1 MIRGHVIRLDPTA
14 KQEEF
19 FWQCA
24 GVARAAYNWGVE
36 NWRTQY
42 AAGGRPNECA
52 LRRELNAIKR
62 EKFPW
67 MLVVPK
73 RVAQQALMDLGT
85 AYQNFFNS
93 LSGKRKGAK
102 VAPPDF
108 KSKHHCRA
116 SARLDN
122 GPGTFSFED
131 GVVRLPKVGD
141 VRLFESLRFDGRP
154 MSTRLSHVG
163 GRWWLSVQVEL
174 PDPPETPVT
183 GPSVGIDLGL
193 KTALVLSDGTTFESP
208 RPLKAALER
217 LKRLGRY
224 VSRKVKDSKN
234 RQKAVRRLS
243 RQHWKVAQIRKDW
256 QHKTTTAIAKRYGVV
271 GLEDLNVKGMMKL
284 HGLARAISDVGFFEI
299 RRQLTYKAQRVVV
312 IDRWLPTSKTCSNCG
327 CKKDILSL
335 SERVFRCTDCGFEI
349 DRDLNAAINIHTA
362 SCAVINAC
370 GDGSSGPG
378 RKTRVKLPSSKQEL
392 DRDRKVT
399 N

>member
-1 MIRGHVIRLDPTA
+1 
-14 KQEEF
+14 
-19 FWQCA
+19 
-24 GVARAAYNWGVE
+24 
-36 NWRTQY
+36 
-42 AAGGRPNECA
+42 
-52 LRRELNAIKR
+52 
-62 EKFPW
+62 
-67 MLVVPK
+67 
-73 RVAQQALMDLGT
+73 MDLGT

>member
-19 FWQCA
+19 FWRCI
-24 GVARAAYNWGVE
+24 GVARKAYNWGVE
-36 NWRTQY
+36 NWRKQY
-42 AAGGRPNECA
+42 AAGGKPNEGA
-52 LRRELNAIKR
+52 LRRELNDIKR
-62 EKFPW
+62 EQFPW
-67 MLVVPK
+67 MLNVPK
-73 RVAQQALMDLGT
+73 GVAQHALTDLGA
-85 AYQNFFNS
+85 AYRNFFNS

-102 VAPPDF
+102 VGVPDF
-108 KSKHHCRA
+108 KSKRICKA

-122 GPGTFSFED
+122 GPGTFRFD
-131 GVVRLPKVGD
+131 GCSVRLPKIGFI
-141 VRLFESLRFDGRP
+141 RTFEPLRFDGRP
-154 MSTRLSHVG
+154 LSAVLSNTG

-174 PDPPETPVT
+174 PDLPETTVT

-224 VSRKVKDSKN
+224 VSRKVKESKN
-234 RQKAVRRLS
+234 RQKAVGRLA
-243 RQHWKVAQIRKDW
+243 RQHWKVAQIRRDW

-271 GLEDLNVKGMMKL
+271 GIEDLNVKGMMKL
-284 HGLARAISDVGFFEI
+284 HSLARAISDVGFYEI

-327 CKKDILSL
+327 CKKETLSL

-349 DRDLNAAINIHTA
+349 DRDLNAARNIHTA

-370 GDGSSGPG
+370 GDGSAGPG
-378 RKTRVKLPSSKQEL
+378 RKTKVKLPSSKQEL

-399 N
+399 T